1 MLTVEGVALKS
12 AYRVLA
18 YLVALEVV
26 IQAAAIAFA
35 TFGLLGYV
43 SGGGVL
49 DQTAQRA
56 HAYSGAVGF
65 IVHSVNG
72 QMITPVIA
80 LVLLVVALFAKV
92 PGGFTWAAIVL
103 VTVVVQVLLGQFAHV
118 LPALGWVHGALAIGL
133 FIVAVIA
140 ARRPDTALMAASD
153 AV

>member
-1 MLTVEGVALKS
+1 MKS

-35 TFGLLGYV
+35 TFGLLNYI

-49 DQTAQRA
+49 DKTTEQA

-65 IVHSVNG
+65 VVHGVNG

-80 LVLLVVALFAKV
+80 LVLLVVAFFAKV
-92 PGGFTWAAIVL
+92 PGGVTWAAIVV

-118 LPALGWVHGALAIGL
+118 VPTLGWVHGALAVGL
-133 FIVAVIA
+133 FVVAVIA
-140 ARRPDTALMAASD
+140 ARRTDTAVLATND

>member
-1 MLTVEGVALKS
+1 MKN

-35 TFGLLGYV
+35 TFGLLNYV
-43 SGGGVL
+43 SDGGVL
-49 DQTAQRA
+49 DKTAQRA
-56 HAYSGAVGF
+56 HAYTGAVGF
-65 IVHSVNG
+65 VVHGVNG

-80 LVLLVVALFAKV
+80 LLLVIVAFFAKV
-92 PGGFTWAAIVL
+92 PGGVTWAAIVF

-118 LPALGWVHGALAIGL
+118 VPALGWVHCALAVVL
-133 FIVAVIA
+133 FVVAIIA
-140 ARRPDTALMAASD
+140 ARRADTATLATND